1 MTDTMTMKEQPRYR
15 YAVTL
20 RPGVSIAPARFVRV
34 VEVASPDP
42 IAALMEALERMDPKE
57 THAWQSDDLT
67 IRVERVA

>member
-1 MTDTMTMKEQPRYR
+1 MSDSKKYR

-34 VEVASPDP
+34 VEIETPDP
-42 IAALMEALERMDPKE
+42 IAALAFALGKMDPKE
-57 THAWQSDDLT
+57 THAWQSDDLS